1 MNTSITFSKLQLQTR
16 GDTNIVDDTLSNV
29 EVLGCLILC
38 NDEKTN
44 GLFRI
49 VHGRALFN
57 NMSLNAKSQNNQ
69 IPQLVASEQSAK
81 KRWIGDDF
89 EAVML
94 SSSTF
99 SDLVFEKA
107 PIIESSHSSSLSI
120 DKCVF
125 SNISSTQKKD
135 PFCSEISSL
144 QKGNGAFIISGCEL
158 HDVENVFYG
167 GIGDSN
173 HALNVFNTSV
183 MHCARTMNSSSRV
196 ELNDDRS
203 FEYTEFVDQHVTD
216 YSSIDIGFHT
226 CGGAILFN
234 GPSSS
239 LKVMSCIFTN
249 CSCSRWGGGIC
260 VVDSSTTRI
269 GNCTFDHCI
278 GKRNNRNAG
287 SHGGAIFHGQ
297 SQCFDITHSIA
308 KNGHT
313 TGYGGAVLLALGSP
327 SISTECNFNTLENGS
342 PILLFNITYENET
355 LDSTYGS
362 ALLVE
367 INPPT
372 FFIMSECVFQ
382 NCSAKNSNGGGIWI
396 NVSPLEMNTKFCFYC
411 FFFNNSASQA
421 SDVYLNDLDE
431 KIKESP
437 FVECYSLTSG
447 ESRCVSSSQGTK
459 NEWLPN
465 GFLVR
470 YVIPDGG
477 NNNAL
482 CGLTV
487 EDGCSSLK
495 FTLEDTLTKS
505 RCRIMLIEGIYETA
519 ESNGYVVFGKRISIQ
534 GRGKDLT
541 QLNPV
546 QVEADQVFLSVD
558 DGICKLSSLNI
569 VFDSHESSRLFRLSS
584 SNSQLFLQKLV
595 ISTPLNQEGLPSKEY
610 LNSLF
615 EVNFAN
621 FRMTDCIVENV
632 LSKASLFQE
641 TSSASLLVSS
651 SSSSL
656 PNSDES
662 FVANSNFSHV
672 TKTEGDGAVLSKTIS
687 EGESFCL
694 WNTTIENCECS
705 SGSGGGIRI
714 EMTSSTSTF
723 RMGSSSL
730 PTTLDSCSCSKCGGG
745 LYLWLEDG
753 TTDFVISSV
762 SFVNCE
768 AGEGGRNLFVN
779 GSNMNGETIN
789 LEKIRISLNGLGFE
803 ELMGFDRS
811 LNEIGLF
818 PLNVFWEPFQP
829 PAHVGGAEVNWVF
842 DSCFCGFSFFPC
854 LTIMHAA
861 QLRYGSS
868 QRKIVVGEG
877 YELDEEMMMDEP
889 VWNISCEQKG
899 MAVDVHAPQA
909 EISNQWLVSV
919 STECSIYNICF
930 SLPSSLS
937 NAHSFI
943 TLPTSTSSLTLSN
956 CSSMNSASE
965 SGSEIG
971 FCFAS
976 VVGGEL
982 KMEMFE
988 TKGAMVFSSH
998 SLIEGKGSSFVVNC
1012 VESVFEGITKEN
1024 GDGACICVC
1033 VEDESSAHESEKKQL
1048 IIDNCTLNGCWAK
1061 GSRAKG
1067 GGLHV
1072 CLRGNDEMVVNG
1084 SSKFDGCCAGKREE
1098 GEEDGCGGG
1107 VFVQVGDAECLL
1119 SIEQGVQFSN
1129 EKANIAR
1136 DGKDVFV
1143 WCGNGVQLEFLIN
1156 TSSFGFFD
1164 HSILPS
1170 DGTRLNGCEN
1180 GEDDPVIPLHVY
1192 LCSMPSPVMVDGR
1205 EGVDHTKCGFSLFC
1219 CRSIDFCANKRVSQA
1234 INEIEVASSSSIN
1247 TQISV
1252 SLFPLL
1258 LSSSSSSSKESEI
1271 TVNVSD
1277 TGEATQDGLIRCS
1290 NSLSISGLSFVLPRA
1305 FQQSRKA
1312 FLQSSSA
1319 LSLSICSISFAEE
1332 PDSEGITIS
1341 VILVERGDL
1350 TLNEFSMNSEVE
1362 FSASSPISITNGGNI
1377 TIKKSEIL
1385 GIKHSG
1391 GDGGWLSVTGMDE
1404 GARWI
1409 TVDNC
1414 TVNSSCVQGNN
1425 LKGGGMLIELAKEC
1439 ELKCNNTEMT
1449 GCGVPEEETETER
1462 EREREVGGR
1471 GLGGGVF
1478 LSLEDEATQF
1488 VLLDMK
1494 FVGCCA
1500 WKGKNVFVN
1509 GSSLDEV
1516 VDSTHFCW
1524 EMSEKEKSSM
1534 DEMCGWERGSAGVG
1548 FVIPLVV
1555 YLWSNFSG
1563 SGFVDGEEGGDFS
1576 GCGYAAAPCRSISHL
1591 ISLKFT
1597 PLPGSSSSS
1606 DDDDGLSISVS
1617 HISSLT
1623 SSLFLSSSVESE
1635 QISMKFIGKDNEP
1648 GIGVG
1653 DDPVGNEEWTIHS
1666 TIHLSFE
1673 VLSFHIPTAF
1683 AHHRTFIRS
1692 STSSSLLQMKHC
1704 SFTPQSSSEPVSFTL
1719 LSVSEGSLLI
1729 DNCSLSSFS
1738 TTYPFLLVSLPS
1750 QSITLSNMTVSNV
1763 SISSCSL
1770 VTFERTPS
1778 HLPVNSSAHNEV
1790 SDKPCCSLQI
1800 LSSSF
1805 ANITCSG
1812 DSATILCLGVFD
1824 AVESV
1829 VEKCTFS
1836 RCVSEASE
1844 RGGALMMCVKSEES
1858 LVEVRQCSFTLCK
1871 CSTVVGRGGGMMFDC
1886 VDPSLPAP
1894 AQDGSLFLPLKI
1906 SEIRFT
1912 MNDALV
1918 GKDIFINCQSIEQQ
1932 INETLFALDFTQESL
1947 QSNKSICASDADEQ
1961 DVDLIPLITFL
1972 YAPQIFVCLDSADTR
1987 QCGLPTNPCQ
1997 SISSAVHHIQQG
2009 LLNTIFINTSST
2021 FLSETTVHGLSI
2033 LPSTKQQATIQLS
2046 ITIPHTGDAPSVVLF
2061 EEDCTV
2067 RNCLISF
2074 ASSFESTHSA
2084 VFAESCGS
2092 LEVSQC
2098 TFTAADALL
2107 ELDSLV
2113 MAVWGGVLK
2122 MSETSFSW
2130 LSFAKPLLLFS
2141 DESEIVFSQLTLDSL
2156 ALTADVVAI
2165 GQSATVSIEKMN
2177 CSNISLNKG
2186 CLISTNKEELN
2197 MNGNGRNNDEGNGSL
2212 RISIS
2217 SFVNISSNENN
2228 NNNESVVRIESDK
2241 SNVNLINCSFSY
2253 CLLSTEKGSQ
2263 LSVSESSNVIVVS
2276 CLFDGKATD
2285 EPISHQ
2291 KNNDM
2296 GEDEEENDK
2305 EHNPLCGWNGSVVDV
2320 KSSNVTMKDTTISTS
2335 KKGGLSLFGGSVE
2348 IEKGEFTNNNPSIQ
2362 NYPSARRNILCEGSS
2377 ELSVVSLKGGDG
2389 TLPNISLWILDG
2401 GCSLEG
2407 IAGERAS
2414 PFFIPKVESV
2424 SSEKSGEKV
2433 NLVFRGSLLLP
2444 CNLSFETVAAEGD
2457 EEVVEKHLFD
2467 ERGFISEE
2475 EVHGSVPVETIEGV
2489 ASGAEVRVCIL
2500 FGNPSSPSSTESF
2513 ILKNKSTS
2521 ESKGDERI
2529 VEGGKDGKLS
2539 WILIVCIAI
2548 VVALLIVSIVFIVR
2562 WRKQKRRT
2570 RELEEIVN
2578 DTVRKDPKV
2587 FEMVTMEMSPEEQW
2601 RRAEREAEK
2610 KNEERIKKRVYENS
2624 LGHSESSE
2632 HLLSESGSTE
2642 YILGRDSDKIPEWAL
2657 EKVDEKEVEEET
2669 RKRSPS
2675 PSISSTS
2682 TTDSDSTFVRGE
2694 DLCPTTSSMSNLV
2707 DAIACSSVFEKL
2719 IVDLRDSL
2727 FMLLHGRNEK
2737 KEMAIGTL
2745 KEREHTAAQVLFWVA
2760 NGALHSF
2767 ENEEDELSSLANL
2780 SPHIVLFSEHMII
2793 CIAKHSDFSSDDSD
2807 SSSISSAS
2815 TIITS
2820 SSDFS
2825 SANRNGRGSPPPS
2838 SAFEDE
2844 DDNRKECLR
2853 WKAPELQMNKKMGAT
2868 EKSVVFSIGMMLW
2881 ECLTLQIPF
2890 GEYGAVVA
2898 GQKIVNGE
2906 RPDMKGVSGN
2916 TFEAVV
2922 KSCVSERG
2930 CERVELNVLK
2940 REFIQRFPPGTVMVT
2955 MSDAIG
2961 YNELS
2966 EEEELSVSAEARKL
2980 IESMNK

>member
-1 MNTSITFSKLQLQTR
+1 MNTSITFSKQMLQTR
-16 GDTNIVDDTLSNV
+16 GGTNIVDGTLSNV

-44 GLFRI
+44 GFFKI
-49 VHGRALFN
+49 AHGGALFN
-57 NMSLNAKSQNNQ
+57 NISTNTKHQSNQ
-69 IPQLVASEQSAK
+69 IPQLLVSEYSAK
-81 KRWIGDDF
+81 KRWIGNDF
-89 EAVML
+89 EAIIL

-99 SDLVFEKA
+99 NDLVFEKA
-107 PIIESSHSSSLSI
+107 PIIDSSHSSSLSI
-120 DKCVF
+120 AKCAF
-125 SNISSTQKKD
+125 SNISTIQKKD
-135 PFCSEISSL
+135 QFCSETSEL
-144 QKGNGAFIISGCEL
+144 QNGNGAFIISGCEL
-158 HDVENVFYG
+158 CGIENVFYG
-167 GIGDSN
+167 GIGDRN
-173 HALNVFNTSV
+173 HELHVFNTSV
-183 MHCARTMNSSSRV
+183 MRCARTMNSSSRV
-196 ELNDDRS
+196 ELKEDWS
-203 FEYTEFVDQHVTD
+203 FEYTEFVNQHVTD
-216 YSSIDIGFHT
+216 YSATDIGFHT
-226 CGGAILFN
+226 CGGGILFN
-234 GPSSS
+234 GPSSTLS
-239 LKVMSCIFTN
+239 VESCIFMN

-260 VVDSSTTRI
+260 VFDSISTRI
-269 GNCTFDHCI
+269 GNCTFDYCI
-278 GKRNNRNAG
+278 GKRNNSDAG
-287 SHGGAIFHGQ
+287 SHGGAIFV
-297 SQCFDITHSIA
+297 SVTQCYDICNTIV
-308 KNGHT
+308 KNGYT
-313 TGYGGAVLLALGSP
+313 NAFGG
-327 SISTECNFNTLENGS
+327 
-342 PILLFNITYENET
+342 
-355 LDSTYGS
+355 D
-362 ALLVE
+362 
-367 INPPT
+367 
-372 FFIMSECVFQ
+372 
-382 NCSAKNSNGGGIWI
+382 
-396 NVSPLEMNTKFCFYC
+396 
-411 FFFNNSASQA
+411 
-421 SDVYLNDLDE
+421 
-431 KIKESP
+431 
-437 FVECYSLTSG
+437 G
-447 ESRCVSSSQGTK
+447 ESRCASSSLGPK

-477 NNNAL
+477 NSNAL

-505 RCRIMLIEGIYETA
+505 RCRIMLIEGTYETA
-519 ESNGYVVFGKRISIQ
+519 EPNGYVVFGKRISIQ

-546 QVEADQVFLSVD
+546 QVGADQVFLSVD
-558 DGICKLSSLNI
+558 DGICKLSSLSI

-584 SNSQLFLQKLV
+584 SNSQLFLQELV
-595 ISTPLNQEGLPSKEY
+595 ISTPLNQEGHPSKEY

-621 FRMTDCIVENV
+621 FRMTDCIVKNI

-641 TSSASLLVSS
+641 TSSASLLLLSS
-651 SSSSL
+651 SSPL
-656 PNSDES
+656 PNSDEC

-672 TKTEGDGAVLSKTIS
+672 TKTEGDGAVISKTIS
-687 EGESFCL
+687 EEESFCL
-694 WNTTIENCECS
+694 WNTTIENCKCR
-705 SGSGGGIRI
+705 SGNGGGIRI
-714 EMTSSTSTF
+714 DMASSTSTF
-723 RMGSSSL
+723 RMGSFSF

-745 LYLWLEDG
+745 LFLWLGDG
-753 TTDFVISSV
+753 AADFVISSV
-762 SFVNCE
+762 SFVDCE
-768 AGEGGRNLFVN
+768 AREGGENLFVN

-789 LEKIRISLNGLGFE
+789 LEKICVSLNGLGYE

-811 LNEIGLF
+811 LNEMGMF
-818 PLNVFWEPFQP
+818 PLNVFLESFQP
-829 PAHVGGAEVNWVF
+829 PAHVGGTEGNWVF
-842 DSCFCGFSFFPC
+842 DSNFCGFSFFPC
-854 LTIMHAA
+854 QTIMHAA
-861 QLRYGSS
+861 QLRFGSS
-868 QRKIVVGEG
+868 QRQIVVGEG
-877 YELDEEMMMDEP
+877 YELDEEMVMDGP
-889 VWNISCEQKG
+889 VWNISCEERG
-899 MAVDVHAPQA
+899 MVVGVHEPQA
-909 EISNQWLVSV
+909 ELSNQWLVSV

-937 NAHSFI
+937 DAHSFI

-956 CSSMNSASE
+956 CSSMNSLSE
-965 SGSEIG
+965 IVNEIG
-971 FCFAS
+971 FCFVS

-1012 VESVFEGITKEN
+1012 VECAFEGITKEN
-1024 GDGACICVC
+1024 GDGACVCVC
-1033 VEDESSAHESEKKQL
+1033 VEDETNAHESEKNQL

-1061 GSRAKG
+1061 GNKAKG

-1098 GEEDGCGGG
+1098 GEKDGCGGG

-1119 SIEQGVQFSN
+1119 RIEQGVQFSS

-1143 WCGNGVQLEFLIN
+1143 WCEDGVQLELLIN
-1156 TSSFGFFD
+1156 TFSFGFFG
-1164 HSILPS
+1164 HSTLPS
-1170 DGTRLNGCEN
+1170 DGTKLSGCEN
-1180 GEDDPVIPLHVY
+1180 GEDDPIIPLHVY
-1192 LCSMPSPVMVDGR
+1192 LCSLPNPVMVDGA
-1205 EGVDHTKCGFSLFC
+1205 EGADHTKCGYPLFC
-1219 CRSIDFCANKRVSQA
+1219 CRSIDFCVNKRVSQA
-1234 INEIEVASSSSIN
+1234 INEIKVASSSSIN

-1252 SLFPLL
+1252 ALFPLL
-1258 LSSSSSSSKESEI
+1258 LSSSSSSSNENEI
-1271 TVNVSD
+1271 TVSVSD
-1277 TGEATQDGLIRCS
+1277 NGDATQDGMFQCS

-1319 LSLSICSISFAEE
+1319 LSLSTCSISFVEE
-1332 PDSEGITIS
+1332 SETYSIAIS

-1350 TLNEFSMNSEVE
+1350 TLNEFSMRSEVE
-1362 FSASSPISITNGGNI
+1362 FSVSSPISITNGENI

-1439 ELKCNNTEMT
+1439 ELKCNNTQMT
-1449 GCGVPEEETETER
+1449 GCGVPEEDIETETETEIDR
-1462 EREREVGGR
+1462 EAGGR
-1471 GLGGGVF
+1471 GLGGGIF

-1488 VLLDMK
+1488 VFLDMK
-1494 FVGCCA
+1494 FEGCCA

-1516 VDSTHFCW
+1516 VDSVHFCW

-1534 DEMCGWERGSAGVG
+1534 DELCGWERDSTGVG

-1555 YLWSNFSG
+1555 YLWSNFSV

-1576 GCGYAAAPCRSISHL
+1576 GCGYAVAPCRSISHL

-1597 PLPGSSSSS
+1597 PLPGSAS
-1606 DDDDGLSISVS
+1606 DDDDEDGLSISVS

-1623 SSLFLSSSVESE
+1623 SSLSLSSSVESK
-1635 QISMKFIGKDNEP
+1635 QISMKFTGKDNES

-1653 DDPVGNEEWTIHS
+1653 VDPVGNEEWMIHS
-1666 TIHLSFE
+1666 TTHLSFE

-1704 SFTPQSSSEPVSFTL
+1704 SFTPQSSGESVSFTL

-1729 DNCSLSSFS
+1729 DNCTLSSFS
-1738 TTYPFLLVSLPS
+1738 STHPFLLVSLPS

-1770 VTFERTPS
+1770 VSFERTPS
-1778 HLPVNSSAHNEV
+1778 HLPVNSSAHNEA
-1790 SDKPCCSLQI
+1790 SDKSCCSLQI
-1800 LSSSF
+1800 HSSSF
-1805 ANITCSG
+1805 ANNTCSG

-1836 RCVSEASE
+1836 RCVSETSE

-1858 LVEVRQCSFTLCK
+1858 SVEVRQCSFTLCR
-1871 CSTVVGRGGGMMFDC
+1871 CSTVEGRGGGMMFDC
-1886 VDPSLPAP
+1886 VDPSSPAP

-1918 GKDIFINCQSIEQQ
+1918 GKDIFISCQSIEQQ
-1932 INETLFALDFTQESL
+1932 INETLFALDFSQESL

-1997 SISSAVHHIQQG
+1997 SISSAVHHIQPG
-2009 LLNTIFINTSST
+2009 LVNIIFINTSST

-2046 ITIPHTGDAPSVVLF
+2046 TAIPHTGDAQSVVLF
-2061 EEDCTV
+2061 EEGCTV

-2074 ASSFESTHSA
+2074 ASSFEATHSA
-2084 VFAESCGS
+2084 VFAESYGS

-2098 TFTAADALL
+2098 TFTAADASL
-2107 ELDSLV
+2107 ELDSHV

-2141 DESEIVFSQLTLDSL
+2141 DESEIVLSQMTLESL
-2156 ALTADVVAI
+2156 ASTADVVAI

-2177 CSNISLNKG
+2177 CSNISLNNG
-2186 CLISTNKEELN
+2186 CLISMSKEELN
-2197 MNGNGRNNDEGNGSL
+2197 MNGNGRNNDKEKGSL

-2217 SFVNISSNENN
+2217 SFENISSNENN
-2228 NNNESVVRIESDK
+2228 NNNKSVVRIERSK
-2241 SNVNLINCSFSY
+2241 TSVNLINCSFSY
-2253 CLLSTEKGSQ
+2253 CLLSAEKGSQ
-2263 LSVSESSNVIVVS
+2263 LSVSNSSDVSVVS
-2276 CLFDGKATD
+2276 CLFDGKAMD
-2285 EPISHQ
+2285 EPVSHQ
-2291 KNNDM
+2291 KCNNL
-2296 GEDEEENDK
+2296 GEDEEDGK
-2305 EHNPLCGWNGSVVDV
+2305 EFNPLCGWNGSVVDV
-2320 KSSNVTMKDTTISTS
+2320 KSSNVTMKDTTISNS
-2335 KKGGLSLFGGSVE
+2335 KKGGLSLFGGCIE
-2348 IEKGEFTNNNPSIQ
+2348 ISEGKFEGNSPSIQ

-2389 TLPNISLWILDG
+2389 VKDNSSLWILDE
-2401 GCSLEG
+2401 GCTLEG

-2414 PFFIPKVESV
+2414 PFFIPRVESV
-2424 SSEKSGEKV
+2424 SAEKSGEKV

-2489 ASGAEVRVCIL
+2489 ANAVEVRVCIL
-2500 FGNPSSPSSTESF
+2500 FGKADSPSATESF
-2513 ILKNKSTS
+2513 ILKNKSVS

-2539 WILIVCIAI
+2539 WILIVCVAI
-2548 VVALLIVSIVFIVR
+2548 VVVLLIVSIIVTVR
-2562 WRKQKRRT
+2562 WRKAKNENRNLR
-2570 RELEEIVN
+2570 EIVN
-2578 DTVRKDPKV
+2578 DNIKKDPKA
-2587 FEMVTMEMSPEEQW
+2587 FEMVTMEMSSEEQW

-2610 KNEERIKKRVYENS
+2610 KNEERIKKRAYEKS

-2642 YILGRDSDKIPEWAL
+2642 YILGRDSDKIPDWAL

-2682 TTDSDSTFVRGE
+2682 TNDSDSTFVRSE
-2694 DLCPTTSSMSNLV
+2694 SLCPTTSSMSNLV

-2767 ENEEDELSSLANL
+2767 ENEEDELTSLANL

-2793 CIAKHSDFSSDDSD
+2793 CIPKHSDFSSDDDSD

-2853 WKAPELQMNKKMGAT
+2853 WKAPELQMNKKIGAT
-2868 EKSVVFSIGMMLW
+2868 KESVSFSIGMMLW

-2890 GEYGAVVA
+2890 GEYEAVVA

-2940 REFIQRFPPGTVMVT
+2940 REFIQHFPAGTVMVT

-2966 EEEELSVSAEARKL
+2966 EDEELSVSAEARKL

>member
-1 MNTSITFSKLQLQTR
+1 MNTSISFSKLQLQTR
-16 GDTNIVDDTLSNV
+16 GEINVVDGTVSNV
-29 EVLGCLILC
+29 IVLGCMILC
-38 NDEKTN
+38 NDEKAS

-57 NMSLNAKSQNNQ
+57 NISLNTKSQSHQ
-69 IPQLVASEQSAK
+69 IPQLLVSEHLSNK
-81 KRWIGDDF
+81 KWIGNDF
-89 EAVML
+89 EAISL
-94 SSSTF
+94 SSSAF
-99 SDLVFEKA
+99 NDLVFEKA
-107 PIIESSHSSSLSI
+107 PIIESSHSSSLNI
-120 DKCVF
+120 AKCVF
-125 SNISSTQKKD
+125 SNISSTQKKN
-135 PFCSEISSL
+135 PFCSGTSEL

-158 HDVENVFYG
+158 RGVENVFYG
-167 GIGDSN
+167 GIGDRN
-173 HALNVFNTSV
+173 HALHVFNTSV
-183 MHCARTMNSSSRV
+183 MHCARTMNNGSRV
-196 ELNDDRS
+196 ELKEDWS
-203 FEYTEFVDQHVTD
+203 FEYTEFVNQHVTD
-216 YSSIDIGFHT
+216 YSAIDEGFHT

-234 GPSSS
+234 GPSSTLS
-239 LKVMSCIFTN
+239 VESCIF
-249 CSCSRWGGGIC
+249 
-260 VVDSSTTRI
+260 
-269 GNCTFDHCI
+269 
-278 GKRNNRNAG
+278 
-287 SHGGAIFHGQ
+287 
-297 SQCFDITHSIA
+297 
-308 KNGHT
+308 
-313 TGYGGAVLLALGSP
+313 
-327 SISTECNFNTLENGS
+327 
-342 PILLFNITYENET
+342 
-355 LDSTYGS
+355 
-362 ALLVE
+362 
-367 INPPT
+367 
-372 FFIMSECVFQ
+372 M
-382 NCSAKNSNGGGIWI
+382 
-396 NVSPLEMNTKFCFYC
+396 
-411 FFFNNSASQA
+411 A

-431 KIKESP
+431 KIKENP
-437 FVECYSLTSG
+437 FVECYSLTDG
-447 ESRCVSSSQGTK
+447 ESRCVSSSLDTK
-459 NEWLPN
+459 NDWLPN

-495 FTLEDTLTKS
+495 FSLEDTLTKS
-505 RCRIMLIEGIYETA
+505 RCRIMLIEGTYEMD
-519 ESNGYVVFGKRISIQ
+519 ESNGFVVFGKRISIQ

-546 QVEADQVFLSVD
+546 QVGADQMFLSVD
-558 DGICKLSSLNI
+558 DGICKLSSLSI

-584 SNSQLFLQKLV
+584 SNSQLLLQGLV

-621 FRMTDCIVENV
+621 FRMTDCIVKNI
-632 LSKASLFQE
+632 LSKASLFQK
-641 TSSASLLVSS
+641 TSSASLLLLS

-656 PNSDES
+656 PNSDEC

-694 WNTTIENCECS
+694 WNTTIENCECPN
-705 SGSGGGIRI
+705 GNGGGIRI
-714 EMTSSTSTF
+714 DMTSSTSTF
-723 RMGSSSL
+723 RMGSSSF

-745 LYLWLEDG
+745 LYLWLGDG
-753 TTDFVISSV
+753 ASDFVISSV
-762 SFVNCE
+762 SFVDCE
-768 AGEGGRNLFVN
+768 AREGGRDIFVN

-789 LEKIRISLNGLGFE
+789 LEKISVSLNGLGFE

-811 LNEIGLF
+811 LSEMEMF
-818 PLNVFWEPFQP
+818 PLNVFLESFQP
-829 PAHVGGAEVNWVF
+829 PAHVGGTEGNWVF

-854 LTIMHAA
+854 QTIMHAA
-861 QLRYGSS
+861 QLRFGSS
-868 QRKIVVGEG
+868 QRQIVVGEG
-877 YELDEEMMMDEP
+877 YELDEEMMMDGQ

-899 MAVDVHAPQA
+899 MVVDVHEPQA
-909 EISNQWLVSV
+909 DLSNKWLVSV
-919 STECSIYNICF
+919 FTECSMYNICF

-937 NAHSFI
+937 DAHSFI
-943 TLPTSTSSLTLSN
+943 TLPASTSSLTLSN
-956 CSSMNSASE
+956 CSSMNSSFE
-965 SGSEIG
+965 SGSVIG
-971 FCFAS
+971 FCFVS

-998 SLIEGKGSSFVVNC
+998 SLIEGKGSSFVANC
-1012 VESVFEGITKEN
+1012 VECVFEGITKEN
-1024 GDGACICVC
+1024 GNGACVCVC
-1033 VEDESSAHESEKKQL
+1033 VEDETNAHESEKKQL

-1067 GGLHV
+1067 GGMHV

-1084 SSKFDGCCAGKREE
+1084 SSKFEGCCAGKREE
-1098 GEEDGCGGG
+1098 GEEDGLGGG

-1119 SIEQGVQFSN
+1119 SIEQGVQFSS
-1129 EKANIAR
+1129 EKENIAR

-1143 WCGNGVQLEFLIN
+1143 WCRNGVQLELLIN

-1170 DGTRLNGCEN
+1170 DGARLSGCEN
-1180 GEDDPVIPLHVY
+1180 GEDDPIIPLHVY

-1205 EGVDHTKCGFSLFC
+1205 EGVDHTKCGFPLFC
-1219 CRSIDFCANKRVSQA
+1219 CRSIDYCANKRVSQT
-1234 INEIEVASSSSIN
+1234 INEIEVASTSSIN

-1252 SLFPLL
+1252 ALFPLL

-1277 TGEATQDGLIRCS
+1277 NGEVTQDGLIQCS

-1319 LSLSICSISFAEE
+1319 LSLSICSISFTEE
-1332 PDSEGITIS
+1332 QDSEGITIS

-1362 FSASSPISITNGGNI
+1362 FSISSPISITNGENI

-1385 GIKHSG
+1385 WIKHSG

-1404 GARWI
+1404 GASWI

-1425 LKGGGMLIELAKEC
+1425 LKGGGMLIELAKVC
-1439 ELKCNNTEMT
+1439 ELKCNNTEMS
-1449 GCGVPEEETETER
+1449 GCRVPEDDTETETETER
-1462 EREREVGGR
+1462 EAGGR
-1471 GLGGGVF
+1471 GLGGGIF
-1478 LSLEDEATQF
+1478 LSLEDEAIQF
-1488 VLLDMK
+1488 ALRDMK

-1534 DEMCGWERGSAGVG
+1534 EELCGWERGSTGIG

-1555 YLWSNFSG
+1555 YLWCNFSG

-1576 GCGYAAAPCRSISHL
+1576 GCGYAVAPCRSISHL

-1597 PLPGSSSSS
+1597 TLPGSASE
-1606 DDDDGLSISVS
+1606 DEEDNLSISVS

-1623 SSLFLSSSVESE
+1623 SSLSLSPSVESE
-1635 QISMKFIGKDNEP
+1635 QISMEIIGKDNES
-1648 GIGVG
+1648 GIGVS
-1653 DDPVGNEEWTIHS
+1653 DYPVGSEEWMIHS

-1729 DNCSLSSFS
+1729 DNCTLYSFS
-1738 TTYPFLLVSLPS
+1738 STHPFLLVSLPS

-1763 SISSCSL
+1763 STSLCSL
-1770 VTFERTPS
+1770 VSFERTPS

-1790 SDKPCCSLQI
+1790 SDKFCCSLQI
-1800 LSSSF
+1800 QSSSF
-1805 ANITCSG
+1805 ANTTCSG

-1824 AVESV
+1824 VVESV

-1858 LVEVRQCSFTLCK
+1858 SVEVRQCSFTLCR

-1886 VDPSLPAP
+1886 VDPSSPAP
-1894 AQDGSLFLPLKI
+1894 APDGSLFLPLKI

-1932 INETLFALDFTQESL
+1932 INETLFALDFSQESL

-1997 SISSAVHHIQQG
+1997 SISSAVHHIQPG
-2009 LLNTIFINTSST
+2009 LLNIIFINTSST

-2033 LPSTKQQATIQLS
+2033 LPSTKQQATVQLS
-2046 ITIPHTGDAPSVVLF
+2046 TTIPHTGDAQSVVLF

-2074 ASSFESTHSA
+2074 ASSFEAAHSA
-2084 VFAESCGS
+2084 VFAESYGS

-2098 TFTAADALL
+2098 TFTAGDALL
-2107 ELDSLV
+2107 ELDSHV

-2130 LSFAKPLLLFS
+2130 LSFAKSLLLFS
-2141 DESEIVFSQLTLDSL
+2141 DESEIVLSQMTLESLTS
-2156 ALTADVVAI
+2156 TADVVAI
-2165 GQSATVSIEKMN
+2165 GSSSSVSIEKMN
-2177 CSNISLNKG
+2177 CSNISLNNG

-2197 MNGNGRNNDEGNGSL
+2197 MNGNGRRNDEDKESL
-2212 RISIS
+2212 RISAAV
-2217 SFVNISSNENN
+2217 FENISSNENSN
-2228 NNNESVVRIESDK
+2228 NNRSVVRIESDK
-2241 SNVNLINCSFSY
+2241 SNVNLINCSFSF
-2253 CLLSTEKGSQ
+2253 CLLSAEKGSQ
-2263 LSVSESSNVIVVS
+2263 LSVSDSSDVSVVS
-2276 CLFDGKATD
+2276 CLFDGKTTD
-2285 EPISHQ
+2285 DPVSHQ
-2291 KNNDM
+2291 KKNAF
-2296 GEDEEENDK
+2296 GEDEEENEK
-2305 EHNPLCGWNGSVVDV
+2305 ELNQLCGWNGSVVDV
-2320 KSSNVTMKDTTISTS
+2320 TSSNVTMKDTTISNS
-2335 KKGGLSLFGGSVE
+2335 KKGGLSLSGGCVE
-2348 IEKGEFTNNNPSIQ
+2348 ISEGKFEGNNPSIQ

-2389 TLPNISLWILDG
+2389 VKDNSSLWILDG

-2424 SSEKSGEKV
+2424 SAEKSGEKV
-2433 NLVFRGSLLLP
+2433 NVVFRGSLLLP

-2467 ERGFISEE
+2467 SSGFISEE

-2489 ASGAEVRVCIL
+2489 TSEAEVRVCVL
-2500 FGNPSSPSSTESF
+2500 FGSADSPSATEAF
-2513 ILKNKSTS
+2513 ILKNKSIS

-2529 VEGGKDGKLS
+2529 VEGGKDGKS
-2539 WILIVCIAI
+2539 WAFVIAVIFVVLFLIV
-2548 VVALLIVSIVFIVR
+2548 LIVSIIVTVR
-2562 WRKQKRRT
+2562 WKKQKRRT
-2570 RELEEIVN
+2570 EELEEIVN
-2578 DTVRKDPKV
+2578 DTVKKDPKA

-2610 KNEERIKKRVYENS
+2610 KNEERIKKRVYEKS

-2682 TTDSDSTFVRGE
+2682 TTDSDSTFVRSE
-2694 DLCPTTSSMSNLV
+2694 SLCPTTSSMSNLV

-2745 KEREHTAAQVLFWVA
+2745 QEREHTAAQVLFWVA
-2760 NGALHSF
+2760 NGALHSL

-2868 EKSVVFSIGMMLW
+2868 KESVSFSIGMMLW
-2881 ECLTLQIPF
+2881 ECLTLKIPF
-2890 GEYGAVVA
+2890 GEYEAVVA

-2906 RPDMKGVSGN
+2906 RPDIKGVSGN

-2940 REFIQRFPPGTVMVT
+2940 REFIQHFPAGTVIVT

-2961 YNELS
+2961 YNMMS

>member
-1 MNTSITFSKLQLQTR
+1 MC
-16 GDTNIVDDTLSNV
+16 LS
-29 EVLGCLILC
+29 E
-38 NDEKTN
+38 
-44 GLFRI
+44 LF
-49 VHGRALFN
+49 
-57 NMSLNAKSQNNQ
+57 
-69 IPQLVASEQSAK
+69 
-81 KRWIGDDF
+81 
-89 EAVML
+89 
-94 SSSTF
+94 
-99 SDLVFEKA
+99 
-107 PIIESSHSSSLSI
+107 
-120 DKCVF
+120 
-125 SNISSTQKKD
+125 
-135 PFCSEISSL
+135 
-144 QKGNGAFIISGCEL
+144 CEL
-158 HDVENVFYG
+158 
-167 GIGDSN
+167 
-173 HALNVFNTSV
+173 
-183 MHCARTMNSSSRV
+183 
-196 ELNDDRS
+196 
-203 FEYTEFVDQHVTD
+203 
-216 YSSIDIGFHT
+216 
-226 CGGAILFN
+226 
-234 GPSSS
+234 
-239 LKVMSCIFTN
+239 FTW
-249 CSCSRWGGGIC
+249 R
-260 VVDSSTTRI
+260 
-269 GNCTFDHCI
+269 
-278 GKRNNRNAG
+278 
-287 SHGGAIFHGQ
+287 
-297 SQCFDITHSIA
+297 
-308 KNGHT
+308 
-313 TGYGGAVLLALGSP
+313 
-327 SISTECNFNTLENGS
+327 
-342 PILLFNITYENET
+342 
-355 LDSTYGS
+355 
-362 ALLVE
+362 
-367 INPPT
+367 
-372 FFIMSECVFQ
+372 
-382 NCSAKNSNGGGIWI
+382 
-396 NVSPLEMNTKFCFYC
+396 
-411 FFFNNSASQA
+411 
-421 SDVYLNDLDE
+421 
-431 KIKESP
+431 
-437 FVECYSLTSG
+437 SG

-459 NEWLPN
+459 NDWLPN

-482 CGLTV
+482 CGLIV

-505 RCRIMLIEGIYETA
+505 RCRIMLIEGIYEMA
-519 ESNGYVVFGKRISIQ
+519 ESNGFVIFGKRISLQ
-534 GRGKDLT
+534 GRGKDET

-546 QVEADQVFLSVD
+546 QVGADKVFLSVD
-558 DGICKLSSLNI
+558 DGICKLSSLSI

-584 SNSQLFLQKLV
+584 SNSQLFLQELA
-595 ISTPLNQEGLPSKEY
+595 ISTPLNQEGHPSKEY

-641 TSSASLLVSS
+641 ASSASLLVSS

-656 PNSDES
+656 PNNDES
-662 FVANSNFSHV
+662 FVVNSNFSHV
-672 TKTEGDGAVLSKTIS
+672 TKTEGDGAVMSKTIS

-694 WNTTIENCECS
+694 CNTTIENCECS

-714 EMTSSTSTF
+714 DMASSTSTF
-723 RMGSSSL
+723 RMGSSSF
-730 PTTLDSCSCSKCGGG
+730 PTTLNSCSCSKCGGG
-745 LYLWLEDG
+745 LYLWLGDG
-753 TTDFVISSV
+753 AADFVISSV
-762 SFVNCE
+762 SFVDCE
-768 AGEGGRNLFVN
+768 AREGGRNLFVN

-789 LEKIRISLNGLGFE
+789 LEKICVSLNGLGYE

-811 LNEIGLF
+811 LSEMGMF
-818 PLNVFWEPFQP
+818 PLNVFLESFQP
-829 PAHVGGAEVNWVF
+829 PAHVGGTEGNWVF
-842 DSCFCGFSFFPC
+842 DSNFCGFSFFPC
-854 LTIMHAA
+854 LTIMHAT
-861 QLRYGSS
+861 QIRFGSS
-868 QRKIVVGEG
+868 QRQIVVGEG
-877 YELDEEMMMDEP
+877 YELDEEMIIDGP
-889 VWNISCEQKG
+889 VWNISCGEKG
-899 MAVDVHAPQA
+899 MVVDVHAPQT
-909 EISNQWLVSV
+909 ELSNEWLVSV

-937 NAHSFI
+937 DAHSFI
-943 TLPTSTSSLTLSN
+943 TLPTSTSFLTLSN
-956 CSSMNSASE
+956 CSSMNSTSD

-971 FCFAS
+971 FCFVS

-1012 VESVFEGITKEN
+1012 VECVFEGITKEN

-1033 VEDESSAHESEKKQL
+1033 AEDETSAHESEKNQL
-1048 IIDNCTLNGCWAK
+1048 IIDNCTLNGCWTK
-1061 GSRAKG
+1061 GNRAKG
-1067 GGLHV
+1067 GGMHV
-1072 CLRGNDEMVVNG
+1072 CLRGNDEMVANG
-1084 SSKFDGCCAGKREE
+1084 SSKFEGCCAGKRDE
-1098 GEEDGCGGG
+1098 GEKDGCGGG
-1107 VFVQVGDAECLL
+1107 
-1119 SIEQGVQFSN
+1119 I
-1129 EKANIAR
+1129 
-1136 DGKDVFV
+1136 
-1143 WCGNGVQLEFLIN
+1143 
-1156 TSSFGFFD
+1156 
-1164 HSILPS
+1164 
-1170 DGTRLNGCEN
+1170 
-1180 GEDDPVIPLHVY
+1180 
-1192 LCSMPSPVMVDGR
+1192 
-1205 EGVDHTKCGFSLFC
+1205 
-1219 CRSIDFCANKRVSQA
+1219 
-1234 INEIEVASSSSIN
+1234 
-1247 TQISV
+1247 
-1252 SLFPLL
+1252 
-1258 LSSSSSSSKESEI
+1258 
-1271 TVNVSD
+1271 
-1277 TGEATQDGLIRCS
+1277 
-1290 NSLSISGLSFVLPRA
+1290 
-1305 FQQSRKA
+1305 
-1312 FLQSSSA
+1312 
-1319 LSLSICSISFAEE
+1319 
-1332 PDSEGITIS
+1332 
-1341 VILVERGDL
+1341 
-1350 TLNEFSMNSEVE
+1350 
-1362 FSASSPISITNGGNI
+1362 
-1377 TIKKSEIL
+1377 
-1385 GIKHSG
+1385 
-1391 GDGGWLSVTGMDE
+1391 
-1404 GARWI
+1404 
-1409 TVDNC
+1409 
-1414 TVNSSCVQGNN
+1414 
-1425 LKGGGMLIELAKEC
+1425 
-1439 ELKCNNTEMT
+1439 
-1449 GCGVPEEETETER
+1449 
-1462 EREREVGGR
+1462 
-1471 GLGGGVF
+1471 F

-1516 VDSTHFCW
+1516 VDSAHFCW

-1534 DEMCGWERGSAGVG
+1534 DELCGWERSSTGVG

-1576 GCGYAAAPCRSISHL
+1576 GCGYAVAPCRSISHL

-1597 PLPGSSSSS
+1597 PLPGSAS
-1606 DDDDGLSISVS
+1606 DDEDGLSISVS

-1623 SSLFLSSSVESE
+1623 SSLSLSSSVESE
-1635 QISMKFIGKDNEP
+1635 HISMKFIGKDKES
-1648 GIGVG
+1648 GICVG
-1653 DDPVGNEEWTIHS
+1653 DDPVGNEEWMIHS

-1692 STSSSLLQMKHC
+1692 STSSSLLEMKHC

-1729 DNCSLSSFS
+1729 DNCTLSSFS
-1738 TTYPFLLVSLPS
+1738 TTHPFLLVSLPS

-1763 SISSCSL
+1763 STSSCSL

-1800 LSSSF
+1800 QSSSF
-1805 ANITCSG
+1805 ANNTCSG
-1812 DSATILCLGVFD
+1812 DSATILCLGLFD

-1844 RGGALMMCVKSEES
+1844 RGGALMMCAKSEES
-1858 LVEVRQCSFTLCK
+1858 SVEVRQCSFTLCR

-1886 VDPSLPAP
+1886 VDPSSPTPSPTPAP
-1894 AQDGSLFLPLKI
+1894 DGPSFLPLKI

-1972 YAPQIFVCLDSADTR
+1972 YAPQIFVSLDSADTR

-1997 SISSAVHHIQQG
+1997 SISSAVHHIQPG
-2009 LLNTIFINTSST
+2009 LVNIIFINTSST
-2021 FLSETTVHGLSI
+2021 FLAETTVHGLSI
-2033 LPSTKQQATIQLS
+2033 LPSTKQQATVQLS
-2046 ITIPHTGDAPSVVLF
+2046 TTIPHTGDAQSVVLF

-2074 ASSFESTHSA
+2074 ASSFEAAHSA
-2084 VFAESCGS
+2084 VFAEMSGS

-2098 TFTAADALL
+2098 TFTAADASL
-2107 ELDSLV
+2107 ELDSHV

-2122 MSETSFSW
+2122 MSETSFRC

-2141 DESEIVFSQLTLDSL
+2141 DGSEIVLSQMTLDFL
-2156 ALTADVVAI
+2156 ASTADVVAV
-2165 GQSATVSIEKMN
+2165 GLSPRVSIEKMN
-2177 CSNISLNKG
+2177 CSNISLNNG

-2197 MNGNGRNNDEGNGSL
+2197 VGGNGRRNDEDKGSFK
-2212 RISIS
+2212 ISAAV
-2217 SFVNISSNENN
+2217 FENISSNENDN
-2228 NNNESVVRIESDK
+2228 NNRSIVRIERGK
-2241 SNVNLINCSFSY
+2241 TNANLINCSFSN

-2263 LSVSESSNVIVVS
+2263 LSVSDSSDVSVVS
-2276 CLFDGKATD
+2276 CLFDGKTTD
-2285 EPISHQ
+2285 DPVSHQ
-2291 KNNDM
+2291 KNNTF
-2296 GEDEEENDK
+2296 GGDEEENDK
-2305 EHNPLCGWNGSVVDV
+2305 ELNPLCGWNGSVVDV
-2320 KSSNVTMKDTTISTS
+2320 KSSNVTMKDSTICNS
-2335 KKGGLSLFGGSVE
+2335 KKGGISLSGGSVK
-2348 IEKGEFTNNNPSIQ
+2348 IEKGEFMDNNPSIQ
-2362 NYPSARRNILCEGSS
+2362 NYPSSRRNMLCEGSS
-2377 ELSVVSLKGGDG
+2377 QLNVVSLKGGDG
-2389 TLPNISLWILDG
+2389 VKDNSSLWILDG

-2467 ERGFISEE
+2467 ERDFISEE
-2475 EVHGSVPVETIEGV
+2475 EVHMSVPVETIEGV

-2500 FGNPSSPSSTESF
+2500 FGKADSPSATESF
-2513 ILKNKSTS
+2513 ILKNKSVS
-2521 ESKGDERI
+2521 ELKGEEKI
-2529 VEGGKDGKLS
+2529 VEGGKEGKSS
-2539 WILIVCIAI
+2539 WVLIVIISLI
-2548 VVALLIVSIVFIVR
+2548 VILLIVLIGFILFVVR
-2562 WRKQKRRT
+2562 WRKAKNENKDLR
-2570 RELEEIVN
+2570 EIVN
-2578 DTVRKDPKV
+2578 DTVKKDPKA
-2587 FEMVTMEMSPEEQW
+2587 FEMVAMEMSPEEQW

-2610 KNEERIKKRVYENS
+2610 KNEERAKKRVYENN

-2642 YILGRDSDKIPEWAL
+2642 YILGRDSDKIPQWML
-2657 EKVDEKEVEEET
+2657 EKVDEKEEES
-2669 RKRSPS
+2669 RKRTPS

-2682 TTDSDSTFVRGE
+2682 TTDSDSTFVRSE
-2694 DLCPTTSSMSNLV
+2694 SLCPTTSSMSNLV

-2760 NGALHSF
+2760 NGALHSL
-2767 ENEEDELSSLANL
+2767 ENEEDELTSLANL

-2793 CIAKHSDFSSDDSD
+2793 CIAKHSDFSSDDDSD

-2815 TIITS
+2815 SIITS

-2868 EKSVVFSIGMMLW
+2868 KESVSFSIGMMLW

-2890 GEYGAVVA
+2890 GEYEAVVA

-2930 CERVELNVLK
+2930 CERVELYVLK
-2940 REFIQRFPPGTVMVT
+2940 REFIQHFPPGTVMVT

-2966 EEEELSVSAEARKL
+2966 ENEELSVSAEARKL
-2980 IESMNK
+2980 AESMNK

>member
-1 MNTSITFSKLQLQTR
+1 MLQTR
-16 GDTNIVDDTLSNV
+16 GGTNIVDGTSSNV
-29 EVLGCLILC
+29 VVLGCMILC

-49 VHGRALFN
+49 AHGRALFN
-57 NMSLNAKSQNNQ
+57 NISMNIKFQRNQ
-69 IPQLVASEQSAK
+69 IPQLLVSEHSAN
-81 KRWIGDDF
+81 KRLIVKDF
-89 EAVML
+89 EAIIL

-99 SDLVFEKA
+99 NDLVFEKA

-120 DKCVF
+120 AKCVF

-135 PFCSEISSL
+135 PFCSETSEL
-144 QKGNGAFIISGCEL
+144 QSGNGAFIISGCEL
-158 HDVENVFYG
+158 RGVENVFCG
-167 GIGDSN
+167 GIGDRN
-173 HALNVFNTSV
+173 HELHVFNTSV
-183 MHCARTMNSSSRV
+183 MHCARTMNNGSRV
-196 ELNDDRS
+196 EVNDDQS
-203 FEYTEFVDQHVTD
+203 FEYTEFVNQHVTD
-216 YSSIDIGFHT
+216 YSATDIGFHT

-234 GPSSS
+234 SSSSS
-239 LKVMSCIFTN
+239 LNVHSCIFMN

-260 VVDSSTTRI
+260 VFDSLSTRI
-269 GNCTFDHCI
+269 ENCTFDHCI
-278 GKRNNRNAG
+278 GKRNNENGG
-287 SHGGAIFHGQ
+287 SHGGAIFV
-297 SQCFDITHSIA
+297 CNAECYDIVHSIA
-308 KNGHT
+308 KNGYT
-313 TGYGGAVLLALGSP
+313 T
-327 SISTECNFNTLENGS
+327 E
-342 PILLFNITYENET
+342 
-355 LDSTYGS
+355 YGS
-362 ALLVE
+362 
-367 INPPT
+367 
-372 FFIMSECVFQ
+372 
-382 NCSAKNSNGGGIWI
+382 
-396 NVSPLEMNTKFCFYC
+396 
-411 FFFNNSASQA
+411 
-421 SDVYLNDLDE
+421 D
-431 KIKESP
+431 
-437 FVECYSLTSG
+437 G
-447 ESRCVSSSQGTK
+447 ESRCASSSLGPK

-505 RCRIMLIEGIYETA
+505 RCRIMLIEGTYEMA
-519 ESNGYVVFGKRISIQ
+519 EQNGYVVERKRISIQ
-534 GRGKDLT
+534 GRGKDET

-546 QVEADQVFLSVD
+546 RVEVDQVFLSVD
-558 DGICKLSSLNI
+558 DGICKLSSLSI
-569 VFDSHESSRLFRLSS
+569 VFNSHESSRLFRMSS
-584 SNSQLFLQKLV
+584 SNSQLFLQELA
-595 ISTPLNQEGLPSKEY
+595 ISTPLNQEGHPSKEY

-641 TSSASLLVSS
+641 TSSASLFVSS
-651 SSSSL
+651 SSSLL
-656 PNSDES
+656 PNSDEC

-672 TKTEGDGAVLSKTIS
+672 TKTEGDGAVVSKAIS

-705 SGSGGGIRI
+705 SGNGGGIRVD
-714 EMTSSTSTF
+714 MASSTSTF
-723 RMGSSSL
+723 RMGSSSF

-745 LYLWLEDG
+745 LYLWLGDG
-753 TTDFVISSV
+753 AADFVISSV
-762 SFVNCE
+762 SFVDCE
-768 AGEGGRNLFVN
+768 AREGGRDIFVN

-789 LEKIRISLNGLGFE
+789 LEKICVSLNGLGFE

-811 LNEIGLF
+811 RSEMGMF
-818 PLNVFWEPFQP
+818 PLNVFWESFQP
-829 PAHVGGAEVNWVF
+829 PAHVGGTEGNWVF
-842 DSCFCGFSFFPC
+842 DSNFCGFSNYPC
-854 LTIMHAA
+854 QTIMHAA
-861 QLRYGSS
+861 QLRFGSS
-868 QRKIVVGEG
+868 QRQIVVGEG
-877 YELDEEMMMDEP
+877 YELDEEMVMDGP
-889 VWNISCEQKG
+889 VWNISCEERG
-899 MAVDVHAPQA
+899 MVVGVHAPQA
-909 EISNQWLVSV
+909 ELSNQWLMSV

-956 CSSMNSASE
+956 CSSMNSASD
-965 SGSEIG
+965 SGSVIG
-971 FCFAS
+971 FCFVS

-998 SLIEGKGSSFVVNC
+998 SLIEGKGSGFVMNC
-1012 VESVFEGITKEN
+1012 VECVFEGITKEN

-1033 VEDESSAHESEKKQL
+1033 VEDETNAHESEKNQL

-1061 GSRAKG
+1061 GNRAKG
-1067 GGLHV
+1067 GGMHV
-1072 CLRGNDEMVVNG
+1072 RLRGNDEMVVNG
-1084 SSKFDGCCAGKREE
+1084 SSKLEGCCAGKREE

-1119 SIEQGVQFSN
+1119 MIEQGVQFSS

-1143 WCGNGVQLEFLIN
+1143 RCGNGVQLELLIN

-1170 DGTRLNGCEN
+1170 DRARLSGCEN
-1180 GEDDPVIPLHVY
+1180 GEDDPIIPLHVY
-1192 LCSMPSPVMVDGR
+1192 LCPMPSPVMVDGTK
-1205 EGVDHTKCGFSLFC
+1205 GADHTKCGFPLFC
-1219 CRSIDFCANKRVSQA
+1219 CRSIDFCANKRVSQT
-1234 INEIEVASSSSIN
+1234 INEIEISSSSSIS

-1252 SLFPLL
+1252 ALFPLL
-1258 LSSSSSSSKESEI
+1258 LSSSSSFSKENEI
-1271 TVNVSD
+1271 TMSVSD
-1277 TGEATQDGLIRCS
+1277 NGDATQDGMFQCS

-1305 FQQSRKA
+1305 FHQSRKA
-1312 FLQSSSA
+1312 FFQSSSA
-1319 LSLSICSISFAEE
+1319 LSLSICSITFVEE
-1332 PDSEGITIS
+1332 PDSEGIAIS

-1350 TLNEFSMNSEVE
+1350 TLNEFSMYSEVE
-1362 FSASSPISITNGGNI
+1362 FSVSSPISITNGKNI

-1439 ELKCNNTEMT
+1439 ELKDNNTEMI
-1449 GCGVPEEETETER
+1449 GCGVPEEDIETER
-1462 EREREVGGR
+1462 EREREIGGR
-1471 GLGGGVF
+1471 GLGGGIF

-1516 VDSTHFCW
+1516 VDSAHFCW

-1534 DEMCGWERGSAGVG
+1534 DELCGWERGSTGVG

-1555 YLWSNFSG
+1555 YLWSNFSV

-1576 GCGYAAAPCRSISHL
+1576 GCGYAVAPCRSISHL

-1597 PLPGSSSSS
+1597 PLPGSAS
-1606 DDDDGLSISVS
+1606 DDDDEDGLSISVS

-1623 SSLFLSSSVESE
+1623 SSLSLSSSVESE
-1635 QISMKFIGKDNEP
+1635 QISMKFIGKDNES
-1648 GIGVG
+1648 GIGVV
-1653 DDPVGNEEWTIHS
+1653 DDPVGNEEWMIHS

-1683 AHHRTFIRS
+1683 AHRRTFIRS

-1719 LSVSEGSLLI
+1719 LSVSEGNLLI

-1738 TTYPFLLVSLPS
+1738 STHPFLLVSLPS

-1770 VTFERTPS
+1770 VSFERTPS
-1778 HLPVNSSAHNEV
+1778 HLPVNSSAHNEA
-1790 SDKPCCSLQI
+1790 SDKSCCSLQI
-1800 LSSSF
+1800 QSSSF
-1805 ANITCSG
+1805 VNNTCSG

-1858 LVEVRQCSFTLCK
+1858 SVEVRQCSFTLCR

-1886 VDPSLPAP
+1886 VDLSSPAP
-1894 AQDGSLFLPLKI
+1894 SPTPAPDGSSFLPLKI

-1918 GKDIFINCQSIEQQ
+1918 GKDIFISCQSIEQQ
-1932 INETLFALDFTQESL
+1932 INETLFALDFSQESL

-1961 DVDLIPLITFL
+1961 DVDLIPLITFF

-1997 SISSAVHHIQQG
+1997 SISSAVHHIQPG

-2021 FLSETTVHGLSI
+2021 FLSETTVYGLSI

-2046 ITIPHTGDAPSVVLF
+2046 TTIPHTGDAQSVVLF

-2074 ASSFESTHSA
+2074 ASSFEATHSA
-2084 VFAESCGS
+2084 VFAESYGS

-2098 TFTAADALL
+2098 TFTAADASL
-2107 ELDSLV
+2107 ELDSHV

-2141 DESEIVFSQLTLDSL
+2141 DESEIVLFQTTLESLTSK
-2156 ALTADVVAI
+2156 ADVVAI
-2165 GQSATVSIEKMN
+2165 GSNASVSIEKMN
-2177 CSNISLNKG
+2177 CSNISLSNG

-2197 MNGNGRNNDEGNGSL
+2197 MNGNGRNNDEEMGSL
-2212 RISIS
+2212 RISAAM
-2217 SFVNISSNENN
+2217 FENISSNENN
-2228 NNNESVVRIESDK
+2228 NNNKSVVRIERSK
-2241 SNVNLINCSFSY
+2241 TSVNLINCSFSY
-2253 CLLSTEKGSQ
+2253 CLLSAEKGSQ
-2263 LSVSESSNVIVVS
+2263 LSVSDSSDVSVVS
-2276 CLFDGKATD
+2276 CLFDGKAMD
-2285 EPISHQ
+2285 EPVSHQ
-2291 KNNDM
+2291 KNNDS

-2305 EHNPLCGWNGSVVDV
+2305 EHYPLCGWNGSVVDV
-2320 KSSNVTMKDTTISTS
+2320 KSSNVTMKDTTISNS
-2335 KKGGLSLFGGSVE
+2335 KKGGLSLSGGCVE
-2348 IEKGEFTNNNPSIQ
+2348 ISEGKFEGNNPSIQ

-2377 ELSVVSLKGGDG
+2377 KLSVVSLKGGDG
-2389 TLPNISLWILDG
+2389 LEKNTSLWILDE
-2401 GCSLEG
+2401 GCTLEG

-2414 PFFIPKVESV
+2414 PFFIPKVEDV
-2424 SSEKSGEKV
+2424 SAEKSGEKV

-2475 EVHGSVPVETIEGV
+2475 EVHGFVPVETIEGV
-2489 ASGAEVRVCIL
+2489 ANAVEVRVCIL
-2500 FGNPSSPSSTESF
+2500 FGKANLPSTTESF
-2513 ILKNKSTS
+2513 ILKNKSVS
-2521 ESKGDERI
+2521 ESKGDEMI
-2529 VEGGKDGKLS
+2529 VEGGKEGKLS
-2539 WILIVCIAI
+2539 WILIVCVAI
-2548 VVALLIVSIVFIVR
+2548 VVVLLIVSIIVTVR
-2562 WRKQKRRT
+2562 WRKAKNENRNLR
-2570 RELEEIVN
+2570 EIVN
-2578 DTVRKDPKV
+2578 DNIKKDPKA

-2610 KNEERIKKRVYENS
+2610 KNDERIKKRAYDTNLE
-2624 LGHSESSE
+2624 HSESSE

-2642 YILGRDSDKIPEWAL
+2642 YILCRDSDKIPEWAL

-2669 RKRSPS
+2669 RKRTPS

-2682 TTDSDSTFVRGE
+2682 TTDSDSTFVRSE
-2694 DLCPTTSSMSNLV
+2694 SLCPTTSSMSNLV

-2745 KEREHTAAQVLFWVA
+2745 QEREHTAAQVLFWVA

-2767 ENEEDELSSLANL
+2767 ENEEDELTSLANL

-2838 SAFEDE
+2838 SAFENE

-2868 EKSVVFSIGMMLW
+2868 KESVSFSIGMMLW

-2890 GEYGAVVA
+2890 GEYEAVVA

-2906 RPDMKGVSGN
+2906 RPDMKGVGGN

-2922 KSCVSERG
+2922 KSCLSERG

-2940 REFIQRFPPGTVMVT
+2940 REFIQHFPPGTVMVT

-2961 YNELS
+2961 YKELS
-2966 EEEELSVSAEARKL
+2966 EDEELSVSAEARKL

>member
-1 MNTSITFSKLQLQTR
+1 MQT
-16 GDTNIVDDTLSNV
+16 
-29 EVLGCLILC
+29 
-38 NDEKTN
+38 
-44 GLFRI
+44 
-49 VHGRALFN
+49 
-57 NMSLNAKSQNNQ
+57 
-69 IPQLVASEQSAK
+69 
-81 KRWIGDDF
+81 
-89 EAVML
+89 
-94 SSSTF
+94 
-99 SDLVFEKA
+99 
-107 PIIESSHSSSLSI
+107 
-120 DKCVF
+120 
-125 SNISSTQKKD
+125 
-135 PFCSEISSL
+135 
-144 QKGNGAFIISGCEL
+144 
-158 HDVENVFYG
+158 
-167 GIGDSN
+167 
-173 HALNVFNTSV
+173 
-183 MHCARTMNSSSRV
+183 
-196 ELNDDRS
+196 
-203 FEYTEFVDQHVTD
+203 
-216 YSSIDIGFHT
+216 
-226 CGGAILFN
+226 
-234 GPSSS
+234 
-239 LKVMSCIFTN
+239 
-249 CSCSRWGGGIC
+249 
-260 VVDSSTTRI
+260 
-269 GNCTFDHCI
+269 
-278 GKRNNRNAG
+278 
-287 SHGGAIFHGQ
+287 
-297 SQCFDITHSIA
+297 
-308 KNGHT
+308 
-313 TGYGGAVLLALGSP
+313 
-327 SISTECNFNTLENGS
+327 
-342 PILLFNITYENET
+342 
-355 LDSTYGS
+355 
-362 ALLVE
+362 
-367 INPPT
+367 
-372 FFIMSECVFQ
+372 
-382 NCSAKNSNGGGIWI
+382 
-396 NVSPLEMNTKFCFYC
+396 
-411 FFFNNSASQA
+411 
-421 SDVYLNDLDE
+421 
-431 KIKESP
+431 
-437 FVECYSLTSG
+437 G
-447 ESRCVSSSQGTK
+447 ESRCASSSQGTK

-465 GFLVR
+465 GLFVR

-505 RCRIMLIEGIYETA
+505 RCRIMLIEGTYEMN
-519 ESNGYVVFGKRISIQ
+519 ESNGYVVERKRISIQ
-534 GRGKDLT
+534 GRGKDET

-546 QVEADQVFLSVD
+546 RVEVDQVFLNVD
-558 DGICKLSSLNI
+558 DAICKLSSLSI

-584 SNSQLFLQKLV
+584 SNSQLFLQELA

-641 TSSASLLVSS
+641 TSSASLFVSS
-651 SSSSL
+651 SSSPL
-656 PNSDES
+656 PNSDEC

-672 TKTEGDGAVLSKTIS
+672 TKTEGDGAVISKTIS
-687 EGESFCL
+687 EEESFCL
-694 WNTTIENCECS
+694 WNTTIENCKCS

-714 EMTSSTSTF
+714 DMISSTSTF
-723 RMGSSSL
+723 RMGSSSF
-730 PTTLDSCSCSKCGGG
+730 PTALDSCSCSKCGGG
-745 LYLWLEDG
+745 LFLWLGDG
-753 TTDFVISSV
+753 EADFVISSV
-762 SFVNCE
+762 SFVDCE
-768 AGEGGRNLFVN
+768 AGEGGRDIFVN
-779 GSNMNGETIN
+779 GSNLNGETIN
-789 LEKIRISLNGLGFE
+789 LEKICVSLNGLGYE

-811 LNEIGLF
+811 RSEMGMF
-818 PLNVFWEPFQP
+818 PLNVFLESFQP
-829 PAHVGGAEVNWVF
+829 PAHVGGTEGNWVF

-854 LTIMHAA
+854 QTIMHAA
-861 QLRYGSS
+861 QLRFGSS
-868 QRKIVVGEG
+868 QRQIVVGDG
-877 YELDEEMMMDEP
+877 YELDEEMMMDGP
-889 VWNISCEQKG
+889 VWNISCVEKG
-899 MAVDVHAPQA
+899 MVVGVHEPQA
-909 EISNQWLVSV
+909 ELSNQWLVSV

-937 NAHSFI
+937 DAHSFI

-965 SGSEIG
+965 SESEIG
-971 FCFAS
+971 FCFVS

-988 TKGAMVFSSH
+988 TKGAMVFSSY
-998 SLIEGKGSSFVVNC
+998 SLIEGKGSRFVMNC
-1012 VESVFEGITKEN
+1012 VECVFEGITKEN

-1033 VEDESSAHESEKKQL
+1033 AADETSAHESEKNQL

-1061 GSRAKG
+1061 GNRAKG
-1067 GGLHV
+1067 GGMHV

-1098 GEEDGCGGG
+1098 GEKDGCGGG

-1119 SIEQGVQFSN
+1119 RIEQGVQFSS

-1143 WCGNGVQLEFLIN
+1143 WCGNGVQLELLIN

-1170 DGTRLNGCEN
+1170 DRARLSGCEN
-1180 GEDDPVIPLHVY
+1180 GEDDPIIPLHVY
-1192 LCSMPSPVMVDGR
+1192 LCPMPSPVMVDGTK
-1205 EGVDHTKCGFSLFC
+1205 GADHTKCGYPLFC
-1219 CRSIDFCANKRVSQA
+1219 CRSIDFCANKRVSQT
-1234 INEIEVASSSSIN
+1234 INEIEVASTSSIN

-1258 LSSSSSSSKESEI
+1258 LSSSSSSSNENEI
-1271 TVNVSD
+1271 TMSVSD
-1277 TGEATQDGLIRCS
+1277 HGEATQDGLIQCS

-1305 FQQSRKA
+1305 FHQNRKA

-1319 LSLSICSISFAEE
+1319 LSLSTCSISFVEE
-1332 PDSEGITIS
+1332 SETYSIAIS

-1350 TLNEFSMNSEVE
+1350 TLNEFSMCSEVE
-1362 FSASSPISITNGGNI
+1362 FSVSSPISITNGENI

-1385 GIKHSG
+1385 GIRHSG

-1439 ELKCNNTEMT
+1439 ELKCNNTEMS
-1449 GCGVPEEETETER
+1449 GCGVPEEDIEIET

-1516 VDSTHFCW
+1516 VDSAHFSW

-1534 DEMCGWERGSAGVG
+1534 DELCGWERSSTGVG

-1563 SGFVDGEEGGDFS
+1563 SGFVDGKEGGDFS

-1597 PLPGSSSSS
+1597 PLPGSAS
-1606 DDDDGLSISVS
+1606 DDDDEDGLSISVS
-1617 HISSLT
+1617 HISSLS
-1623 SSLFLSSSVESE
+1623 SSLSLSSSVESE
-1635 QISMKFIGKDNEP
+1635 QISMKFIGKDNES

-1653 DDPVGNEEWTIHS
+1653 DDAVGNEEWMIHS

-1704 SFTPQSSSEPVSFTL
+1704 SFTPQSSSDPVSFTL
-1719 LSVSEGSLLI
+1719 LSVSEGRLLI
-1729 DNCSLSSFS
+1729 DNCTLSSFS
-1738 TTYPFLLVSLPS
+1738 TTHPFLLVSLPS
-1750 QSITLSNMTVSNV
+1750 QSIAISNMSVSNV
-1763 SISSCSL
+1763 SMSSCSL
-1770 VTFERTPS
+1770 VSFERTPS
-1778 HLPVNSSAHNEV
+1778 HLPVNSSAHNEA
-1790 SDKPCCSLQI
+1790 SDKSCCSLQI
-1800 LSSSF
+1800 QSSSF
-1805 ANITCSG
+1805 ANNTCSG
-1812 DSATILCLGVFD
+1812 NSATILCLGVFD

-1836 RCVSEASE
+1836 RCASEASE

-1858 LVEVRQCSFTLCK
+1858 SVEVRQCSFTLCK
-1871 CSTVVGRGGGMMFDC
+1871 CSTVDGRGGGMMFDC
-1886 VDPSLPAP
+1886 VDPSSPAP
-1894 AQDGSLFLPLKI
+1894 SPTPTTDGSSFLPLRI

-1918 GKDIFINCQSIEQQ
+1918 GKDIFISCQSIEQQ
-1932 INETLFALDFTQESL
+1932 INETLFALDFSQESL

-1972 YAPQIFVCLDSADTR
+1972 HAPQIFVCLDSADTR

-1997 SISSAVHHIQQG
+1997 SISSAVHHIQPG

-2046 ITIPHTGDAPSVVLF
+2046 TAIPHTGDAQSVVLL

-2074 ASSFESTHSA
+2074 ASSFEAAHSA
-2084 VFAESCGS
+2084 VFTESYGS
-2092 LEVSQC
+2092 LEVFQC
-2098 TFTAADALL
+2098 TFTAADASL
-2107 ELDSLV
+2107 ELDSHV

-2130 LSFAKPLLLFS
+2130 LSFATPLLLFS
-2141 DESEIVFSQLTLDSL
+2141 DESEIVLSQMTLESLTS
-2156 ALTADVVAI
+2156 TADVVTI
-2165 GQSATVSIEKMN
+2165 GLSASVSIEKMN
-2177 CSNISLNKG
+2177 CSNISLNNG
-2186 CLISTNKEELN
+2186 CLISMSKEELN
-2197 MNGNGRNNDEGNGSL
+2197 MNDNKRNNDEDKGSL
-2212 RISIS
+2212 RISAAV
-2217 SFVNISSNENN
+2217 FKNISSNENN
-2228 NNNESVVRIESDK
+2228 NNNNSVVRIERTKTS
-2241 SNVNLINCSFSY
+2241 VNLINCSFSY
-2253 CLLSTEKGSQ
+2253 CLLSAEKGSQ
-2263 LSVSESSNVIVVS
+2263 LSVSDSSDVSVVS
-2276 CLFDGKATD
+2276 CLFDGKAMD
-2285 EPISHQ
+2285 EPVSHQ
-2291 KNNDM
+2291 KNNDS

-2320 KSSNVTMKDTTISTS
+2320 KSSNVTMKDTTISNS

-2348 IEKGEFTNNNPSIQ
+2348 IEKGEFMNNNPSIQ
-2362 NYPSARRNILCEGSS
+2362 NYPSTRRNILCEGSS

-2389 TLPNISLWILDG
+2389 VLPNTSLWILDG

-2424 SSEKSGEKV
+2424 SSEKSGKKV

-2475 EVHGSVPVETIEGV
+2475 EVHGFVPVETIEGV
-2489 ASGAEVRVCIL
+2489 ANAVEVRVCIL
-2500 FGNPSSPSSTESF
+2500 FGNLISHSSTESF
-2513 ILKNKSTS
+2513 ILKNRSVS

-2529 VEGGKDGKLS
+2529 VEGGKEGKSLWPIIVVVLS
-2539 WILIVCIAI
+2539 VLFLIV
-2548 VVALLIVSIVFIVR
+2548 LIGFILFVVR

-2578 DTVRKDPKV
+2578 DTVKKDPKA
-2587 FEMVTMEMSPEEQW
+2587 FEMVTMEMLPEEQW

-2632 HLLSESGSTE
+2632 HLLSECGSTE
-2642 YILGRDSDKIPEWAL
+2642 YILGRDSDKIPQWAL

-2669 RKRSPS
+2669 RKRTPS

-2682 TTDSDSTFVRGE
+2682 TTDSDSTFVRSE
-2694 DLCPTTSSMSNLV
+2694 SLCPTTSSMSNLV

-2793 CIAKHSDFSSDDSD
+2793 CIAKHSDFSSDDDSD

-2868 EKSVVFSIGMMLW
+2868 KESVSFSIGMMLW

-2890 GEYGAVVA
+2890 GEYEAAVA
-2898 GQKIVNGE
+2898 GQKIANGE
-2906 RPDMKGVSGN
+2906 RPDMKGVEGN

-2930 CERVELNVLK
+2930 CERVELSVLK
-2940 REFIQRFPPGTVMVT
+2940 REFIQHFPPGTVMVT

-2961 YNELS
+2961 YNEMS
-2966 EEEELSVSAEARKL
+2966 EDEELSVSAEARKL

>member
-1 MNTSITFSKLQLQTR
+1 MNTSITFSKLQFQTR
-16 GDTNIVDDTLSNV
+16 GGTNVVDGTLSNV
-29 EVLGCLILC
+29 IVLGSEILC
-38 NDEKTN
+38 NNEKAS
-44 GLFRI
+44 GLFKI
-49 VHGRALFN
+49 AHGRALFN
-57 NMSLNAKSQNNQ
+57 NMSLNTKHQSNH
-69 IPQLVASEQSAK
+69 IPQLLVSEHSAK
-81 KRWIGDDF
+81 KKWIGDDF
-89 EAVML
+89 ETIML

-107 PIIESSHSSSLSI
+107 PIIESSSSSSLNI
-120 DKCVF
+120 AKCVF

-135 PFCSEISSL
+135 QFCSETSEL
-144 QKGNGAFIISGCEL
+144 QKGNGAFIISGCEFL
-158 HDVENVFYG
+158 GVENVFYG
-167 GIGDSN
+167 GIGNNN

-196 ELNDDRS
+196 ELKEDWS
-203 FEYTEFVDQHVTD
+203 FENTEFANQHVTD
-216 YSSIDIGFHT
+216 YSATDIGFHT
-226 CGGAILFN
+226 SGGAILFN
-234 GPSSS
+234 GPSSTLS
-239 LKVMSCIFTN
+239 VQSCIFMN

-260 VVDSSTTRI
+260 VVDSLSSRI
-269 GNCTFDHCI
+269 ANCSFDNCF
-278 GKRNNRNAG
+278 GKRNNNEIG
-287 SHGGAIFHGQ
+287 SHGGAIFVDK
-297 SQCFDITHSIA
+297 SQCYDIAHTIA
-308 KNGHT
+308 KNGYT
-313 TGYGGAVLLALGSP
+313 TWYGGAIYFGYTGT
-327 SISTECNFNTLENGS
+327 SILTDCNLNTLENGS
-342 PILLFNITYENET
+342 PILLFNITCANET
-355 LDSTYGS
+355 AESDYGGG
-362 ALLVE
+362 LCVE
-367 INPPT
+367 KFIQS

-382 NCSAKNSNGGGIWI
+382 NCSANTSHGGGIFI
-396 NVSPLEMNTKFCFYC
+396 YVSPLEMNSKFCFYC

-437 FVECYSLTSG
+437 FVECYSLTAG

-459 NEWLPN
+459 DGWLPN

-482 CGLTV
+482 CGLTA

-495 FTLEDTLTKS
+495 FTLENELTKS
-505 RCRIMLIEGIYETA
+505 RCRIMLIEGTYEMV

-541 QLNPV
+541 QLSPV
-546 QVEADQVFLSVD
+546 RVGADKVFLSVD
-558 DGICKLSSLNI
+558 DGICKLSSLSI

-584 SNSQLFLQKLV
+584 SNSQLFLQELV

-641 TSSASLLVSS
+641 TSSASLLLS

-672 TKTEGDGAVLSKTIS
+672 TKTEGDGAVMPKTIS

-714 EMTSSTSTF
+714 DMTSSTCTF
-723 RMGSSSL
+723 RMGSSSF
-730 PTTLDSCSCSKCGGG
+730 PTTLNSCSCSKCGGG
-745 LYLWLEDG
+745 LYLWLGDRAA
-753 TTDFVISSV
+753 DFVISSV
-762 SFVNCE
+762 SFVGCE
-768 AGEGGRNLFVN
+768 AGEGGRDIFVN

-789 LEKIRISLNGLGFE
+789 LEKICVSLNELGYE

-811 LNEIGLF
+811 LSEMGMF
-818 PLNVFWEPFQP
+818 PLNVFLESFQS
-829 PAHVGGAEVNWVF
+829 PAHVGGTEGNWVF
-842 DSCFCGFSFFPC
+842 DSNFCGFGNFPC
-854 LTIMHAA
+854 QTIIHAA
-861 QLRYGSS
+861 QLRFGSS
-868 QRKIVVGEG
+868 QRQIVVGEG
-877 YELDEEMMMDEP
+877 YELDEEMIMDGP
-889 VWNISCEQKG
+889 VWNISCEEKG
-899 MAVDVHAPQA
+899 MVVDVHAPQT
-909 EISNQWLVSV
+909 ELSNQWLVSV
-919 STECSIYNICF
+919 STECSIYNVCF

-937 NAHSFI
+937 DAHSFI
-943 TLPTSTSSLTLSN
+943 TLSTSTSSLTLSN
-956 CSSMNSASE
+956 CSSMNSISE
-965 SGSEIG
+965 SGSVIG

-988 TKGAMVFSSH
+988 TKGEMVFSSH
-998 SLIEGKGSSFVVNC
+998 SFIEGKGSSFAVNC
-1012 VESVFEGITKEN
+1012 VECVFEGITKEN
-1024 GDGACICVC
+1024 GDGAYVCVC
-1033 VEDESSAHESEKKQL
+1033 AVDESSAHESEKKQL
-1048 IIDNCTLNGCWAK
+1048 TIDNCTLNGCWAK

-1072 CLRGNDEMVVNG
+1072 CLRGNDEMIVNG
-1084 SSKFDGCCAGKREE
+1084 SSKFEGCCAGKREE
-1098 GEEDGCGGG
+1098 GEEDG
-1107 VFVQVGDAECLL
+1107 
-1119 SIEQGVQFSN
+1119 
-1129 EKANIAR
+1129 
-1136 DGKDVFV
+1136 
-1143 WCGNGVQLEFLIN
+1143 
-1156 TSSFGFFD
+1156 
-1164 HSILPS
+1164 
-1170 DGTRLNGCEN
+1170 
-1180 GEDDPVIPLHVY
+1180 
-1192 LCSMPSPVMVDGR
+1192 
-1205 EGVDHTKCGFSLFC
+1205 
-1219 CRSIDFCANKRVSQA
+1219 
-1234 INEIEVASSSSIN
+1234 
-1247 TQISV
+1247 
-1252 SLFPLL
+1252 
-1258 LSSSSSSSKESEI
+1258 
-1271 TVNVSD
+1271 
-1277 TGEATQDGLIRCS
+1277 
-1290 NSLSISGLSFVLPRA
+1290 
-1305 FQQSRKA
+1305 
-1312 FLQSSSA
+1312 
-1319 LSLSICSISFAEE
+1319 
-1332 PDSEGITIS
+1332 
-1341 VILVERGDL
+1341 
-1350 TLNEFSMNSEVE
+1350 
-1362 FSASSPISITNGGNI
+1362 
-1377 TIKKSEIL
+1377 
-1385 GIKHSG
+1385 
-1391 GDGGWLSVTGMDE
+1391 
-1404 GARWI
+1404 
-1409 TVDNC
+1409 
-1414 TVNSSCVQGNN
+1414 
-1425 LKGGGMLIELAKEC
+1425 
-1439 ELKCNNTEMT
+1439 
-1449 GCGVPEEETETER
+1449 
-1462 EREREVGGR
+1462 
-1471 GLGGGVF
+1471 LGGGIF

-1488 VLLDMK
+1488 VLLDMR

-1516 VDSTHFCW
+1516 VDSAHFSW

-1534 DEMCGWERGSAGVG
+1534 DELCGWERSSTGVG

-1555 YLWSNFSG
+1555 YLWSNFSR

-1576 GCGYAAAPCRSISHL
+1576 GCGYAVAPCRSISHL

-1597 PLPGSSSSS
+1597 PLPGSSSS
-1606 DDDDGLSISVS
+1606 DDDEDEQSISVS

-1623 SSLFLSSSVESE
+1623 SSLSLSSSVESE
-1635 QISMKFIGKDNEP
+1635 QISMKFIGKDNES

-1653 DDPVGNEEWTIHS
+1653 DDPVGSEEWMIHS

-1704 SFTPQSSSEPVSFTL
+1704 SFTPQSSSESVSFTL

-1738 TTYPFLLVSLPS
+1738 TTHPFLLVSLPS
-1750 QSITLSNMTVSNV
+1750 QSITLSNMTVSNI
-1763 SISSCSL
+1763 STSSCSL
-1770 VTFERTPS
+1770 VSFERTPS

-1790 SDKPCCSLQI
+1790 PDKPCCSLQI
-1800 LSSSF
+1800 QSSSF
-1805 ANITCSG
+1805 ANNTCSG

-1836 RCVSEASE
+1836 RCVCEASE
-1844 RGGALMMCVKSEES
+1844 RGGALMMCVKIEES
-1858 LVEVRQCSFTLCK
+1858 SVEVRQCSFTLCR

-1886 VDPSLPAP
+1886 VDPSSPAP
-1894 AQDGSLFLPLKI
+1894 SPTPATDGPSFLPLKI

-1997 SISSAVHHIQQG
+1997 SISSAVHHIQPG
-2009 LLNTIFINTSST
+2009 LVNIIFINTSST
-2021 FLSETTVHGLSI
+2021 FLTETTVHGLSI

-2046 ITIPHTGDAPSVVLF
+2046 ATIPHTGSAQSVVLF

-2074 ASSFESTHSA
+2074 ASSFEAAHSA
-2084 VFAESCGS
+2084 VFAESYGS

-2098 TFTAADALL
+2098 TFTAANASL
-2107 ELDSLV
+2107 ELDSHV
-2113 MAVWGGVLK
+2113 VSVWGGVLK

-2141 DESEIVFSQLTLDSL
+2141 DESEIVLSQMTLDSL
-2156 ALTADVVAI
+2156 TSTADVVAI
-2165 GQSATVSIEKMN
+2165 GLSATVSIEKMN
-2177 CSNISLNKG
+2177 CSNISLNNG

-2197 MNGNGRNNDEGNGSL
+2197 MNGNGRNNDEGEGNL
-2212 RISIS
+2212 RISAAV
-2217 SFVNISSNENN
+2217 FENISSSENN
-2228 NNNESVVRIESDK
+2228 NNNKSVVRIERDK

-2253 CLLSTEKGSQ
+2253 CLLSADKGGQ
-2263 LSVSESSNVIVVS
+2263 LSVSDSSDVSVVS
-2276 CLFDGKATD
+2276 CLFDGKTTD
-2285 EPISHQ
+2285 EPINHQ
-2291 KNNDM
+2291 KKNAF
-2296 GEDEEENDK
+2296 GGDEEENDK

-2320 KSSNVTMKDTTISTS
+2320 KSSNMTMKDTTICNS
-2335 KKGGLSLFGGSVE
+2335 KKGGISLFGGCVE
-2348 IEKGEFTNNNPSIQ
+2348 ISEGKFEGNNPSIQ

-2377 ELSVVSLKGGDG
+2377 QMNVVSLKGGDG
-2389 TLPNISLWILDG
+2389 VKDNSSLWILDG

-2424 SSEKSGEKV
+2424 SSEKSGEKA

-2467 ERGFISEE
+2467 DTDFISEE
-2475 EVHGSVPVETIEGV
+2475 EVHGSVPVETIEG
-2489 ASGAEVRVCIL
+2489 AARGAEVRVCIL
-2500 FGNPSSPSSTESF
+2500 LGSADFPSATESF
-2513 ILKNKSTS
+2513 ILKNKSVS

-2529 VEGGKDGKLS
+2529 AEGGKKEKSIWPVIVVTLTVLF
-2539 WILIVCIAI
+2539 LIV
-2548 VVALLIVSIVFIVR
+2548 LIGFILFVVR

-2578 DTVRKDPKV
+2578 DTVKKDPKA
-2587 FEMVTMEMSPEEQW
+2587 FELVTMEISPEEQW

-2657 EKVDEKEVEEET
+2657 EKVDEKEVEEDT
-2669 RKRSPS
+2669 RKRTPS

-2682 TTDSDSTFVRGE
+2682 TTDSDSTFVRSE
-2694 DLCPTTSSMSNLV
+2694 SLCPTTSSMSNLV

-2760 NGALHSF
+2760 NGALHSL
-2767 ENEEDELSSLANL
+2767 ENEEDELTSLANL

-2793 CIAKHSDFSSDDSD
+2793 CIAKHSDFSSDDDSD

-2868 EKSVVFSIGMMLW
+2868 KESVSFSIGMMLW

-2890 GEYGAVVA
+2890 GEYEAVVA

-2940 REFIQRFPPGTVMVT
+2940 REFIQHFPPGTVMVT

-2961 YNELS
+2961 YNEIS
-2966 EEEELSVSAEARKL
+2966 EEEESSVSAEARKL

>member
-1 MNTSITFSKLQLQTR
+1 MNTSITFSKLQFQTR
-16 GDTNIVDDTLSNV
+16 GETSIVDGTLSNV
-29 EVLGCLILC
+29 IVLGCEILC

-49 VHGRALFN
+49 AHGSVLFN
-57 NMSLNAKSQNNQ
+57 NISLNTKCQSNRM
-69 IPQLVASEQSAK
+69 PQLVVSEHLSK
-81 KRWIGDDF
+81 KRWIGNDF
-89 EAVML
+89 EAISL
-94 SSSTF
+94 SSSAF
-99 SDLVFEKA
+99 NDLVFEKA
-107 PIIESSHSSSLSI
+107 PIIESSHSSSLNI
-120 DKCVF
+120 AKCAF

-135 PFCSEISSL
+135 PLCSETSEL

-158 HDVENVFYG
+158 HGVENVFYG

-173 HALNVFNTSV
+173 HALNIFNTSV
-183 MHCARTMNSSSRV
+183 MHCARTMNNGSRV
-196 ELNDDRS
+196 ELKEDWS

-216 YSSIDIGFHT
+216 YSAIDEGFHT

-234 GPSSS
+234 GPLSS
-239 LKVMSCIFTN
+239 LNVMSCIFLN

-260 VVDSSTTRI
+260 VFDSLSTRI

-278 GKRNNRNAG
+278 GKRNNENSG
-287 SHGGAIFHGQ
+287 SHGGSIFVDK
-297 SQCFDITHSIA
+297 SQCYDIVHSIA

-313 TGYGGAVLLALGSP
+313 SWYGGAFYLNFRGTST
-327 SISTECNFNTLENGS
+327 STECNFNSLENGS
-342 PILLFNITYENET
+342 PILLMNISFVNET
-355 LDSTYGS
+355 AENNFGGGLGIDKN
-362 ALLVE
+362 AP
-367 INPPT
+367 N
-372 FFIMSECVFQ
+372 FFIMSECIFQ
-382 NCSAKNSNGGGIWI
+382 NCSANTSYGGGIWM
-396 NVSPLEMNTKFCFYC
+396 NTSSFEMNPKFCYYC
-411 FFFNNSASQA
+411 FFFNNSAPRA
-421 SDVYLNDLDE
+421 SDVYFHDPDE

-437 FVECYSLTSG
+437 FVECYSLSNG

-459 NEWLPN
+459 NEWMPN

-487 EDGCSSLK
+487 EDGCNSLK
-495 FTLEDTLTKS
+495 FTLENELTKS
-505 RCRIMLIEGIYETA
+505 RCRIMLIEGIYEMV
-519 ESNGYVVFGKRISIQ
+519 ELNGYVVFGKRISIQ

-541 QLNPV
+541 QLSPV
-546 QVEADQVFLSVD
+546 QVGADKVFLSVD
-558 DGICKLSSLNI
+558 DGICKLSSLSI
-569 VFDSHESSRLFRLSS
+569 VFDSHESSRLIRLSS
-584 SNSQLFLQKLV
+584 SNSQLFLQELV
-595 ISTPLNQEGLPSKEY
+595 ISTPLNQEGLPSKEC

-641 TSSASLLVSS
+641 TSSASLLLLS

-656 PNSDES
+656 LNSDES

-672 TKTEGDGAVLSKTIS
+672 TKTEGDGAVVSKTIS

-705 SGSGGGIRI
+705 SGSGGGIRVD
-714 EMTSSTSTF
+714 MKSSTSTF

-730 PTTLDSCSCSKCGGG
+730 PTTLNSCSCSKCGGG
-745 LYLWLEDG
+745 LYLWLGDRAAE
-753 TTDFVISSV
+753 FVISSV
-762 SFVNCE
+762 SFVDCE
-768 AGEGGRNLFVN
+768 AGEGGRDIFVN

-789 LEKIRISLNGLGFE
+789 LEKICVSLNRLGFE
-803 ELMGFDRS
+803 ELMGFDRIRS
-811 LNEIGLF
+811 EMGMF
-818 PLNVFWEPFQP
+818 PLNVFLESFQP
-829 PAHVGGAEVNWVF
+829 PAHVGGTEGNWVF
-842 DSCFCGFSFFPC
+842 DSCFCGFSDFPC
-854 LTIMHAA
+854 QTIMHAA
-861 QLRYGSS
+861 QLRFGSS
-868 QRKIVVGEG
+868 QRQIVVGEG
-877 YELDEEMMMDEP
+877 YELDEEMMMDGP
-889 VWNISCEQKG
+889 VWNISCEEKG

-937 NAHSFI
+937 DAHSFI
-943 TLPTSTSSLTLSN
+943 ILPASTSSLTLSN
-956 CSSMNSASE
+956 CSSMNSSSE

-971 FCFAS
+971 FCFVS

-988 TKGAMVFSSH
+988 TKGAMMFSAH
-998 SLIEGKGSSFVVNC
+998 SLIEGKGSSFVLNC
-1012 VESVFEGITKEN
+1012 VECVFEGITKEN
-1024 GDGACICVC
+1024 GDGACVCVC
-1033 VEDESSAHESEKKQL
+1033 AGDESNAHESEKKKL

-1084 SSKFDGCCAGKREE
+1084 SSKFEGCCAGKREE

-1107 VFVQVGDAECLL
+1107 
-1119 SIEQGVQFSN
+1119 
-1129 EKANIAR
+1129 
-1136 DGKDVFV
+1136 
-1143 WCGNGVQLEFLIN
+1143 
-1156 TSSFGFFD
+1156 
-1164 HSILPS
+1164 
-1170 DGTRLNGCEN
+1170 
-1180 GEDDPVIPLHVY
+1180 
-1192 LCSMPSPVMVDGR
+1192 M
-1205 EGVDHTKCGFSLFC
+1205 
-1219 CRSIDFCANKRVSQA
+1219 
-1234 INEIEVASSSSIN
+1234 
-1247 TQISV
+1247 
-1252 SLFPLL
+1252 
-1258 LSSSSSSSKESEI
+1258 
-1271 TVNVSD
+1271 
-1277 TGEATQDGLIRCS
+1277 
-1290 NSLSISGLSFVLPRA
+1290 
-1305 FQQSRKA
+1305 
-1312 FLQSSSA
+1312 
-1319 LSLSICSISFAEE
+1319 
-1332 PDSEGITIS
+1332 
-1341 VILVERGDL
+1341 
-1350 TLNEFSMNSEVE
+1350 
-1362 FSASSPISITNGGNI
+1362 
-1377 TIKKSEIL
+1377 
-1385 GIKHSG
+1385 
-1391 GDGGWLSVTGMDE
+1391 
-1404 GARWI
+1404 
-1409 TVDNC
+1409 
-1414 TVNSSCVQGNN
+1414 
-1425 LKGGGMLIELAKEC
+1425 
-1439 ELKCNNTEMT
+1439 
-1449 GCGVPEEETETER
+1449 
-1462 EREREVGGR
+1462 
-1471 GLGGGVF
+1471 F
-1478 LSLEDEATQF
+1478 LSLENDATQF

-1534 DEMCGWERGSAGVG
+1534 DELCGWERGSTGVG

-1576 GCGYAAAPCRSISHL
+1576 GCGYAVSPYRSISHL
-1591 ISLKFT
+1591 ISLRFT
-1597 PLPGSSSSS
+1597 PLPGSSS
-1606 DDDDGLSISVS
+1606 DDDEDGLSISVS
-1617 HISSLT
+1617 HISSLS
-1623 SSLFLSSSVESE
+1623 SSLSLSSSVESE
-1635 QISMKFIGKDNEP
+1635 HISMKFVGKDNES

-1653 DDPVGNEEWTIHS
+1653 DDSVGNEEWMIHS

-1704 SFTPQSSSEPVSFTL
+1704 SFASQSSSELVSFTL

-1729 DNCSLSSFS
+1729 DNCTLSSFS
-1738 TTYPFLLVSLPS
+1738 STHPFLLVSLPS

-1763 SISSCSL
+1763 STSSCSL
-1770 VTFERTPS
+1770 VSFERTPS
-1778 HLPVNSSAHNEV
+1778 HPPVNSSAHNEV
-1790 SDKPCCSLQI
+1790 PDKSCCSLQI

-1805 ANITCSG
+1805 ANNTCSG

-1844 RGGALMMCVKSEES
+1844 RGGALMMCMKIEES
-1858 LVEVRQCSFTLCK
+1858 SVEVRQCSFTLCR

-1886 VDPSLPAP
+1886 VDPLSQAQTPAP
-1894 AQDGSLFLPLKI
+1894 DGSLLLPLKI

-1947 QSNKSICASDADEQ
+1947 QSNQSICASDADEQ

-1997 SISSAVHHIQQG
+1997 SISSAVHHIQPG
-2009 LLNTIFINTSST
+2009 LLNIIFINTSST

-2046 ITIPHTGDAPSVVLF
+2046 TTIPHTGGAQSVVLF
-2061 EEDCTV
+2061 EEDCTL

-2074 ASSFESTHSA
+2074 ASSFEAAHSA
-2084 VFAESCGS
+2084 VFAESHGS
-2092 LEVSQC
+2092 LEVFQC

-2107 ELDSLV
+2107 ELDSHV

-2141 DESEIVFSQLTLDSL
+2141 DESEIVLSQMTLESLTS
-2156 ALTADVVAI
+2156 TADVVAI
-2165 GQSATVSIEKMN
+2165 GVSVTASIEKMN
-2177 CSNISLNKG
+2177 CSNISLSNG

-2197 MNGNGRNNDEGNGSL
+2197 MNGNGRNNDEEMGSL
-2212 RISIS
+2212 RISAAV
-2217 SFVNISSNENN
+2217 FENISSNENN
-2228 NNNESVVRIESDK
+2228 NNNRSIVRIERSK
-2241 SNVNLINCSFSY
+2241 TNVNLINCSFSY
-2253 CLLSTEKGSQ
+2253 CMLSAEKGSQ
-2263 LSVSESSNVIVVS
+2263 LSVLDSSDVSVVS
-2276 CLFDGKATD
+2276 CLFDGKAMD
-2285 EPISHQ
+2285 EPVIHQ
-2291 KNNDM
+2291 KNNDL
-2296 GEDEEENDK
+2296 GEDKEENDK
-2305 EHNPLCGWNGSVVDV
+2305 GNNPLCGWNGSVVGV
-2320 KSSNVTMKDTTISTS
+2320 KSSNVTMKDTTISNS
-2335 KKGGLSLFGGSVE
+2335 KKGGLSLSGGSVE
-2348 IEKGEFTNNNPSIQ
+2348 ISEGKFEGNNPSIQ

-2377 ELSVVSLKGGDG
+2377 QMNVVSLKGGDG
-2389 TLPNISLWILDG
+2389 VKDNSSLWILDG

-2424 SSEKSGEKV
+2424 SAEKSGEKV

-2467 ERGFISEE
+2467 ERGFISED
-2475 EVHGSVPVETIEGV
+2475 EVHGSVPAETIEGA

-2500 FGNPSSPSSTESF
+2500 FGNLTSHSATESF
-2513 ILKNKSTS
+2513 ILKNRSVP

-2529 VEGGKDGKLS
+2529 VEGGKEGKSIWPIIVVVLAALF
-2539 WILIVCIAI
+2539 LIV
-2548 VVALLIVSIVFIVR
+2548 LIGFILFVVR
-2562 WRKQKRRT
+2562 WRKQKRRS

-2578 DTVRKDPKV
+2578 DTVKKDPKA

-2642 YILGRDSDKIPEWAL
+2642 YILGRDSDKIPEWML
-2657 EKVDEKEVEEET
+2657 EKVDEKEEES
-2669 RKRSPS
+2669 RKRTPS

-2682 TTDSDSTFVRGE
+2682 TTDSDSTFVRPE
-2694 DLCPTTSSMSNLV
+2694 SLCPTTSSMSNLV

-2745 KEREHTAAQVLFWVA
+2745 QEREHTAAQVLFWVA
-2760 NGALHSF
+2760 NGALHSL
-2767 ENEEDELSSLANL
+2767 ENEEDELTSLANL
-2780 SPHIVLFSEHMII
+2780 SPHIVLFSEHMVI

-2825 SANRNGRGSPPPS
+2825 TANRNGRGSPPPS

-2868 EKSVVFSIGMMLW
+2868 KESVSFSIGMMLW

-2890 GEYGAVVA
+2890 GEYEAVVA

-2940 REFIQRFPPGTVMVT
+2940 REFIQHFPPGTVIVT

-2966 EEEELSVSAEARKL
+2966 EDEELSVSAEARKL